1 MNVRSIFY
9 GILCM
14 LTVGS
19 ALTACS
25 EDNNEV
31 PNDNGSQVQ
40 LPQHRALILNEG
52 SMGMNNSGIACYA
65 PDGSIDFIPDLY
77 ELQNGK
83 SLGDTGQDI
92 IEYDDYLYV
101 AVNGSN
107 YLAKLNEACVEQ
119 SRVSFVDD
127 PDLEAGIR
135 YIDAEDGYIYA
146 SFYGGVVAKINANSL
161 QVEQKLTGLGGNLE
175 GVAIVNDYLY
185 VANSYTQDG
194 SNYTYHTEV
203 LVIDLRTFQQTET
216 LTVTQNPNKIV
227 EVDDKVFLI
236 SWDYT
241 QESYELQLIDPAQ
254 GNQVSRIGYA
264 THVAG
269 DDGVLY
275 IIDSRIDYSNWPETA
290 ANNTYYTYNI
300 ATEETGLW
308 YLTYDQ
314 ADVLDTAVI
323 YSLSIDDETGDIYIA
338 TTGHSNNNGDV
349 YRFRADGRFVESFDC
364 GGQNPNSI
372 IFVD

>member
-40 LPQHRALILNEG
+40 LPQRRAFILNEG

-101 AVNGSN
+101 AVSGSN

-127 PDLEAGIR
+127 PDLEADIR

-146 SFYGGVVAKINANSL
+146 SFYGGVVAKINASTM

-175 GVAIVNDYLY
+175 GVAISEGKLY
-185 VANSYTQDG
+185 VANSYSQDG
-194 SNYTYHTEV
+194 SNWTYHTDV
-203 LVIDLRTFQQTET
+203 FAIDLRTFEPVDTI
-216 LTVTQNPNKIV
+216 TVEVNPNQII
-227 EVDDKVFLI
+227 EEDDRIFVI
-236 SWDYT
+236 SWGDYSP
-241 QESYELQLIDPAQ
+241 SYESHIVQMINPTTHE
-254 GNQVSRIGYA
+254 VTRIGFG
-264 THVAG
+264 THLAVE
-269 DDGVLY
+269 DGVAY
-275 IIDSRIDYSNWPETA
+275 IMDSRVDYNTQTA
-290 ANNTYYTYNI
+290 ENTFYTYNI
-300 ATEETGLW
+300 RSGQTGTW
-308 YLTYDQ
+308 YLSDD
-314 ADVLDTAVI
+314 APDTFKNGII
-323 YSLSIDDETGDIYIA
+323 YTMEIDDETGDIYIT